1 MHFVIGLVIAVSKP
15 EWLNLLLMNM
25 YTPIPVAARSKHWV
39 CGCSLAGIAGSNPAG
54 VMNVCRECWVLS
66 GRGLCDGPIP
76 RLEESYRLCVSLNVM
91 KCNNN
96 PLHLQ

>member
-1 MHFVIGLVIAVSKP
+1 MRYVIGLVIAVSKP
-15 EWLNLLLMNM
+15 EWLNLLA
-25 YTPIPVAARSKHWV
+25 TRSKHWV
-39 CGCSLAGIAGSNPAG
+39 CGCSLAGIAGLNPAG

-66 GRGLCDGPIP
+66 GTGLCDGPIP
-76 RLEESYRLCVSLNVM
+76 RLEESYRVCVSLNVM